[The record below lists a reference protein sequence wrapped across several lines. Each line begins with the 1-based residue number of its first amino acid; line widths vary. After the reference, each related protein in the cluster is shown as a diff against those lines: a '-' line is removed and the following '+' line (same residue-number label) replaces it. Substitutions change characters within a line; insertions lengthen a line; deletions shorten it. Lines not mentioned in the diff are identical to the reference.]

1 MAEFPEDLQSFR
13 PSFPFLD
20 IDNME
25 IQNLVPFDSL
35 LGSPEPQFPGNL
47 EGNFPGL
54 FQCVDHN
61 AVPVLVPISSN
72 EVHEGKKREATDMC
86 DPSSGNS
93 TPDIS
98 ESGSKSKNVK
108 FLPLVHFIVLFMH
121 NFFTYMQ
128 DIYLLSSEFW
138 KRQESEKE
146 CGRRQETKPSSSC

>member
-1 MAEFPEDLQSFR
+1 MAQFTAHFQSFR

-25 IQNLVPFDSL
+25 IQNLLPFDDTL
-35 LGSPEPQFPGNL
+35 LASPEPQFPPNL
-47 EGNFPGL
+47 EGNFPAP

-93 TPDIS
+93 TPNIS
-98 ESGSKSKNVK
+98 ESGSNTKNVI
-108 FLPLVHFIVLFMH
+108 FLGLVHFIPFFMH
-121 NFFTYMQ
+121 NFLLICKI
-128 DIYLLSSEFW
+128 DIHDLFVVFRVLEEA
-138 KRQESEKE
+138 RESK
-146 CGRRQETKPSSSC
+146 GMR